1 MRSTPTL
8 RNMVARSALA
18 VVVAATLAGT
28 LVALSGQRAVAAVST
43 GQAIVN
49 AAASQ
54 SGIPY
59 CEGGGGIHGATVGD
73 GSSTC
78 GAGVKGYDCMSLAQ
92 YAVYQVTGQTV
103 PFGGSIPGPGSTFIS
118 PSGGVASLQPGDV
131 VFFGGSSLNGYAH
144 SGIYAGNSLIW
155 DALEPGTNVTT
166 HTFAALDSD
175 YGNVYRGA
183 ARYSA
188 GSPPPPT
195 TTTTTVATTP
205 LSITTTALPNGTVW
219 TKAHKVTYSQTLAAK
234 GGNPPYRWS
243 IVSGSGALPKG
254 LKLSAAKGTI
264 SGKASQAGKFSFTV
278 KVVDKKI
285 KGTQDTATKALSV
298 TIRGHSVGRPCG
310 AVGSSR
316 CRR

>member
-1 MRSTPTL
+1 MRSSPTL
-8 RNMVARSALA
+8 RNMVTRAALA
-18 VVVAATLAGT
+18 LVVAATLSGT
-28 LVALSGQRAVAAVST
+28 VVVLSGQKAVAAVST
-43 GQAIVN
+43 GQSIAN

-59 CEGGGGIHGATVGD
+59 CEGGGGIHGASVGD

-78 GAGVKGYDCMSLAQ
+78 AAGVKGYDCMSLAQ

-144 SGIYAGNSLIW
+144 SGIYAGNNLIW
-155 DALEPGTNVTT
+155 DALEPGTNVMT

-188 GSPPPPT
+188 GSPPPT
-195 TTTTTVATTP
+195 TTTTTTTAP
-205 LSITTTALPNGTVW
+205 PSFKITTASLPNGTVY
-219 TKAHKVTYSQTLAAK
+219 TKLHKATYSQTLAAS
-234 GGNPPYRWS
+234 GGHPPYKWS
-243 IVSGSGALPKG
+243 IVGALPPG

-278 KVVDKKI
+278 KAVDKKT
-285 KGTQDTATKALSV
+285 KAKPPTQHTATKALSI
-298 TIRGHSVGRPCG
+298 TILATP
-310 AVGSSR
+310 
-316 CRR
+316 

>member
-8 RNMVARSALA
+8 RNMVARAALA
-18 VVVAATLAGT
+18 LVVAATLSGT
-28 LVALSGQRAVAAVST
+28 VVALSGQRAAALST
-43 GQAIVN
+43 GQAIVY

-78 GAGVKGYDCMSLAQ
+78 GPGVVGYDCMSLAQ
-92 YAVYQVTGQTV
+92 FAVYQVTGQTV

-144 SGIYAGNSLIW
+144 SGIYAGNNMIY

-166 HTFAALDSD
+166 HTFAALNSD

-195 TTTTTVATTP
+195 TTTTTTTTVAP
-205 LSITTTALPNGTVW
+205 PSFKITTASLPNGTVW
-219 TKAHKVTYSQTLAAK
+219 TKAHKVVYSQTLVAS
-234 GGNPPYRWS
+234 GGNPPDKWS
-243 IVSGSGALPKG
+243 IVSGSGTLPTG
-254 LKLSAAKGTI
+254 LKLSSKGVI
-264 SGKASQAGKFSFTV
+264 SGRATTAGKFSFTV
-278 KVVDKKI
+278 KVLDAKTKA
-285 KGTQDTATKALSV
+285 KPPTQNTATKGLSI
-298 TIRGHSVGRPCG
+298 TILATP
-310 AVGSSR
+310 
-316 CRR
+316 